1 MAQTKKEIQ
10 SLLTQAEA
18 APRQRLGQN
27 FMIDGNLVRLVAG
40 AAEIRPG
47 DLVLEIGPGTGTLT
61 EELLITGGEVLA
73 IEIDRNLAALLRRQF
88 ASSPNFRLIEG
99 DALAGKHS
107 LNGELLQA
115 IRQAKSAGRTVRL
128 AANLPYGIASPLVVE
143 LLIAGVDVLAF
154 TVQREV
160 ADRLH
165 AAGGK
170 DYGPLSMMTQL
181 LSKVEVL
188 RKMPPQ
194 AFWPMPKVD
203 SALVRL
209 TRNDRLGKRAEEFS
223 TFVHRLFS
231 SRRKMLRKAL
241 MQAEIDADRV
251 LAVTGAS
258 PTIRPEEL
266 SPEEC
271 LRLFEAS
278 GKRRSALATDGNQM
292 HTD

>member
-10 SLLTQAEA
+10 SLLSEAQA

-27 FMIDGNLVRLVAG
+27 FMIDGNLVRLVAE
-40 AAEIRPG
+40 APQIASG

-61 EELLITGGEVLA
+61 EELLKTGADLLA
-73 IEIDRNLAALLRRQF
+73 VEIDRNLASLLRQRF
-88 ASSPNFRLIEG
+88 AAVSNFRLIEG

-107 LNGELLQA
+107 LNAQLLQA
-115 IRQAKSAGRTVRL
+115 IAQAKSANRTIRL
-128 AANLPYGIASPLVVE
+128 AANLPYNIASPLAVE
-143 LLIAGVDVLAF
+143 LLLAGVDVLAF

-160 ADRLH
+160 ADRLR
-165 AAGGK
+165 ATSGK
-170 DYGPLSMMTQL
+170 EYGPLSIMTQL
-181 LSKVEVL
+181 LAKVEVL

-209 TRNDRLGKRAEEFS
+209 TRQDQLGKRAEEFS
-223 TFVHRLFS
+223 TFIHRLFS

-241 MQAEIDADRV
+241 TQAEVDADRV
-251 LAVTGAS
+251 LAATGVP

-266 SPEEC
+266 SPQRCWDLFVACDASCE
-271 LRLFEAS
+271 LR
-278 GKRRSALATDGNQM
+278 G
-292 HTD
+292 